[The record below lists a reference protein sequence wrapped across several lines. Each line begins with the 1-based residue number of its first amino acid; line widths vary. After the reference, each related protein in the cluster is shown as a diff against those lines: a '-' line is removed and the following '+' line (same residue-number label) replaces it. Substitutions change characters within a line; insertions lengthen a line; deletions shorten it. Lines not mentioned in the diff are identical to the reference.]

1 MMRLALLGG
10 FAQTGFNMLL
20 YVLLV
25 RSLPVSDM
33 RSWVMYM
40 TLTSFADMARHG
52 LVYNGTI
59 RRLTQP
65 DASAPETTA
74 AALVLSLLVSMAFAL
89 VFWISAPQLA
99 VFFDAP
105 LLLDLSKMYLL
116 FAPLWAMLKCI
127 EMVHIAKQNFSVSFY
142 SAVAFGGLS
151 CAILSGCWLTK
162 LDFHLWQVVLW
173 QSCSVLL
180 ALGILLV
187 RFGLPNGMS
196 RNWQTALRELFQ
208 FGKYSAG
215 TTMFSNMFTKADV
228 LIIGALLPGAAVVL
242 YDAAARVY
250 TVLDIPMN
258 SASQVY
264 YPQMTAALHQ
274 KDHKAAASI
283 FAKAVAQLLILM
295 VPLAIASVLFAQVL
309 IRLLAGE
316 AYTDASVLLQILC
329 LGTII
334 KPVGRIGGIM
344 LDAMGLPAAN
354 FVKLVLSALVTA
366 LLNYIGIKLF
376 GLVGAAFASVLAVW
390 VTILGA
396 QMWIQTKIPINL
408 VMVWNYLKA
417 YLLSFI
423 ALPRLRNT

>member
-127 EMVHIAKQNFSVSFY
+127 EMVHIAKQNFSVSF
-142 SAVAFGGLS
+142 
-151 CAILSGCWLTK
+151 
-162 LDFHLWQVVLW
+162 
-173 QSCSVLL
+173 
-180 ALGILLV
+180 
-187 RFGLPNGMS
+187 
-196 RNWQTALRELFQ
+196 
-208 FGKYSAG
+208 
-215 TTMFSNMFTKADV
+215 
-228 LIIGALLPGAAVVL
+228 
-242 YDAAARVY
+242 
-250 TVLDIPMN
+250 
-258 SASQVY
+258 
-264 YPQMTAALHQ
+264 
-274 KDHKAAASI
+274 
-283 FAKAVAQLLILM
+283 
-295 VPLAIASVLFAQVL
+295 
-309 IRLLAGE
+309 
-316 AYTDASVLLQILC
+316 
-329 LGTII
+329 
-334 KPVGRIGGIM
+334 
-344 LDAMGLPAAN
+344 
-354 FVKLVLSALVTA
+354 
-366 LLNYIGIKLF
+366 
-376 GLVGAAFASVLAVW
+376 
-390 VTILGA
+390 
-396 QMWIQTKIPINL
+396 
-408 VMVWNYLKA
+408 
-417 YLLSFI
+417 
-423 ALPRLRNT
+423 